1 VEDDNFT
8 AMIYVLNLILWLGAT
23 AIGLILLW
31 WMEPKKG
38 KATVLTLITLL
49 PALLGGPI
57 FLLMVVG
64 KAVFAPLQN
73 DCHNCG
79 AVRYHH

>member
-1 VEDDNFT
+1 MSHFPEL
-8 AMIYVLNLILWLGAT
+8 MLWLGST
-23 AIGLILLW
+23 VVGLILLW

-38 KATVLTLITLL
+38 KAMVLTLITFL

-64 KAVFAPLQN
+64 KAVFSPRQD

-79 AVRYHH
+79 TVRCHQ

>member
-1 VEDDNFT
+1 MEHDNFKV
-8 AMIYVLNLILWLGAT
+8 MNDVPNLILWIAPT

-38 KATVLTLITLL
+38 KATVLTLITFL

-64 KAVFAPLQN
+64 NAVFSPVQN
-73 DCHNCG
+73 DCHNFG
-79 AVRYHH
+79 AVRRHH

>member
-1 VEDDNFT
+1 MEHDNFK
-8 AMIYVLNLILWLGAT
+8 AMNDVLHLTLWLGAT

-38 KATVLTLITLL
+38 KATVLTLITFL

-64 KAVFAPLQN
+64 KAVFSPRQD
-73 DCHNCG
+73 DCHNCRT
-79 AVRYHH
+79 VRCHH